1 MCDLPCLRAQCWWH
15 RCSYSQASQSY
26 GAARFGWGPPSGFC
40 RKKRSRA
47 CCLYCLPSIPS
58 NRALSATVEKRS
70 VRLSKEDVSIYEKGT
85 LLGIHTHYGT
95 SWQLNKQNSSCQ
107 FKVTLC
113 ATMKGNGTVT
123 LRMSQF
129 VILDVSDGE
138 NHQENPAD
146 FEGKE
151 AKSNLGSDILLSET
165 THVTK
170 RQCSASFLIYCTIF
184 MHKVAGE
191 LYLRERWHT
200 GRIITAALKKVK
212 LLLYS
217 CWLKAETQH
226 KFMDMLFCKVHN
238 RLSQGKKCSTAA
250 CANGKE
256 LLQTMLKTDFP
267 EDFYLA
273 I

>member
-47 CCLYCLPSIPS
+47 HCFYCLPS
-58 NRALSATVEKRS
+58 NRALLATVEKGS
-70 VRLSKEDVSIYEKGT
+70 GRLSSADVSRYEKGR
-85 LLGIHTHYGT
+85 LLGNHVQDGT

-107 FKVTLC
+107 FKLTLC
-113 ATMKGNGTVT
+113 EIMKGNGTVM

-129 VILDVSDGE
+129 VILDVIDGE

-151 AKSNLGSDILLSET
+151 AKSNLGSDILLSEMT
-165 THVTK
+165 LVTK
-170 RQCSASFLIYCTIF
+170 HQCSASFLIYCTIF
-184 MHKVAGE
+184 MHKIARE
-191 LYLRERWHT
+191 LYHRERWHI
-200 GRIITAALKKVK
+200 GRIITAALKMVK

-217 CWLKAETQH
+217 CWLKAEMQY
-226 KFMDMLFCKVHN
+226 KFMDVLFCRVHN
-238 RLSQGKKCSTAA
+238 RLSQGEKCSTEPV
-250 CANGKE
+250 K
-256 LLQTMLKTDFP
+256 L
-267 EDFYLA
+267 
-273 I
+273 